1 MKKKLLAITLI
12 LSAAMTI
19 PTGAKAN
26 RYYTMTGTVH
36 NFTYTQ
42 KYSDGTTLKGKGYD
56 IYTSDGSIWEMIDTD
71 TDQFFKEG
79 QKVKVKLNNN
89 GTSYK
94 YDDIVVSVKAK

>member
-1 MKKKLLAITLI
+1 MKKKLIAATLI
-12 LSAAMTI
+12 LSTVMTI
-19 PTGAKAN
+19 PAGAKAN

-42 KYSDGTTLKGKGYD
+42 KYSDGTVIKGKGYD
-56 IYTSDGSIWEMIDTD
+56 IYTSDGSIWEMVD

-94 YDDIVVSVKAK
+94 YDDIVVSVKTK